1 MKTYYIYEYNFTHVV
16 MTSHTRWWPQT
27 IGDDLKHLVMN
38 LNTWWWPHK
47 LGYDLINIMTSH
59 TLMKMPQ
66 HYDDLTHLMATLKS
80 DDDAALLTICDDDP
94 LHLNISSHN
103 WWQPNKLLW
112 SHTPDDNLTQVM
124 TTYFTFLII
133 TS

>member
-66 HYDDLTHLMATLKS
+66 HYDDLTHLMETSKS
-80 DDDAALLTICDDDP
+80 DDDAALLTICDDNP
-94 LHLNISSHN
+94 YTWVLAHI
-103 WWQPNKLLW
+103 
-112 SHTPDDNLTQVM
+112 TDDNLTNYYDHIHLM
-124 TTYFTFLII
+124 TIWHKWWLR
-133 TS
+133 TSHSW